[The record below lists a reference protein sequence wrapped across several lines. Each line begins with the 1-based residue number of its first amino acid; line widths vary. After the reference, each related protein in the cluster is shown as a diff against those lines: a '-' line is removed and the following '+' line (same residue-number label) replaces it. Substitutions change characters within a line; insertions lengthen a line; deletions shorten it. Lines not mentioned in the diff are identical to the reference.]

1 MMSTL
6 PIHAPHIPQL
16 RLLLP
21 SFARLASFVEAALDV
36 FAEADRLAGAA
47 RRARPAPRKHFNS
60 R

>member
-6 PIHAPHIPQL
+6 PIHAPHIPQV

-47 RRARPAPRKHFNS
+47 RARYPTAD
-60 R
+60 